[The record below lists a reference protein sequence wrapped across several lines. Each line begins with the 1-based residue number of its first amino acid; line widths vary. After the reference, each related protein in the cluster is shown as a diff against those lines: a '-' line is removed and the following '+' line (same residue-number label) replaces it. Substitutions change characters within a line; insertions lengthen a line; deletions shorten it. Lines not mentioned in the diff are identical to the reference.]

1 MVIRN
6 WVQRTWVRRSA
17 MSAIGRRTDH
27 KIFSGIRV
35 SLQNGP
41 EAHCPEPSHAKVP
54 TEVPEAG
61 PTVLEPTM
69 VMSMPEPSEGH
80 ERGRPCQSRSD
91 EVLPCRSRSDEGL
104 QTLDLS
110 GNGLHF
116 QKGPFPD
123 INHDPLSGLF
133 FEAGACR
140 SGSSKGNIRD

>member
-1 MVIRN
+1 
-6 WVQRTWVRRSA
+6 

-41 EAHCPEPSHAKVP
+41 EARCPEPSHAKVP
-54 TEVPEAG
+54 TEVPEVTEAG

-69 VMSMPEPSEGH
+69 VMSEA
-80 ERGRPCQSRSD
+80 
-91 EVLPCRSRSDEGL
+91 PCRSRSSEGL